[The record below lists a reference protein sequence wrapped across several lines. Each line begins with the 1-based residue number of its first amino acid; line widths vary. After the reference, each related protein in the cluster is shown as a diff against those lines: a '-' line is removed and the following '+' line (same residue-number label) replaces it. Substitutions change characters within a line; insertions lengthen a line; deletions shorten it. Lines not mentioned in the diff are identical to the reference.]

1 MAQTRT
7 RIFLLSP
14 ANVSGIRGQRLLS
27 PASDFALARQLRQ
40 SGAPIG
46 EVYRFI
52 SSLYFR
58 GKLDYAEKFQNPPQG
73 VAGVQVITGAGLM
86 LPETVVSLSDLRQ
99 ISSTPIDANNT
110 HYRLPLDCDLL
121 RLREMAGDETDVILL
136 GSVASPKYITPLRE
150 VFAERLFFPKD
161 FLGLGDMSRG
171 SMLLRCCAQTLEL
184 GYLPVEQIVRPME
197 GKRHK
202 S

>member
-1 MAQTRT
+1 
-7 RIFLLSP
+7 
-14 ANVSGIRGQRLLS
+14 
-27 PASDFALARQLRQ
+27 
-40 SGAPIG
+40 
-46 EVYRFI
+46 
-52 SSLYFR
+52 
-58 GKLDYAEKFQNPPQG
+58 
-73 VAGVQVITGAGLM
+73 M